1 MVLLLDIENIVKWG
15 NCCTLKLE
23 KGTKALF
30 MGFFHAICLQR
41 CPMANTALKH
51 KHMAS
56 KFNPGVEIMKKSQCN
71 NYLLKKQPFVA
82 HFFSIIAHYFFRLC
96 KNYQMYAIIE
106 NALCMTFSIT
116 AHSCFVF
123 IYKRNLSEYLIN
135 LFTNSRCRS
144 RFPFNI

>member
-15 NCCTLKLE
+15 NCCALKLE

-71 NYLLKKQPFVA
+71 NYLLKKQLFVGTFLFNYCTL
-82 HFFSIIAHYFFRLC
+82 FFQVVQELPNVC
-96 KNYQMYAIIE
+96 N
-106 NALCMTFSIT
+106 N
-116 AHSCFVF
+116 
-123 IYKRNLSEYLIN
+123 
-135 LFTNSRCRS
+135 
-144 RFPFNI
+144 